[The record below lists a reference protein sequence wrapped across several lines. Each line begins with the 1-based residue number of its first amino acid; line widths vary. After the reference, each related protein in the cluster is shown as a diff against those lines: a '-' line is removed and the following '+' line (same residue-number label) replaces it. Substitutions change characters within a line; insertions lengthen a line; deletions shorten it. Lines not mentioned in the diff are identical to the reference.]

1 PEGRLLVAVWSPR
14 SRPHGETIRRLAGE
28 KHVYEGFHS
37 GTHYLVEA
45 PLLDSVLASA
55 GFVRVV
61 PTREVV
67 VEMEEGWRVT
77 INALYR
83 RTQS

>member
-1 PEGRLLVAVWSPR
+1 V
-14 SRPHGETIRRLAGE
+14 AGE
-28 KHVYEGFHS
+28 KHVYRGFHS

-45 PLLDSVLASA
+45 PQLDSALASA
-55 GFVRVV
+55 GFVPVV

-67 VEMEEGWRVT
+67 VDDEKGRRVT